1 MLDRYQKPASDGE
14 SRESISPFARASDR
28 HIADGRKI
36 YSAAPSA
43 QRSRRRDWDSPDG
56 YFRRRCR
63 ESVAES
69 TFLREIGAHCA
80 AIAR

>member
-43 QRSRRRDWDSPDG
+43 QRFSP
-56 YFRRRCR
+56 
-63 ESVAES
+63 A
-69 TFLREIGAHCA
+69 
-80 AIAR
+80 